1 MRTITV
7 LLAGVLAAT
16 MFVGCSRSPQ
26 GQAAANLQEQ
36 TDKARRVYLNA
47 VSQMAGP
54 ALEDKN
60 GVPSLTSENARALAA
75 LTEAGSTLAQ
85 ALSQN
90 SDATAIGRIP
100 AQELQAEILEAIGA
114 YHSAVAQAHIVN
126 AMAQLSQAQQQ
137 MGGAELFAGLAKF
150 FDELAKVTPA
160 ELAAMKGDAQARQ
173 TELAQQK
180 AGLDKEQVDLKSQVA
195 ALSKDS
201 ETLSPQASDL
211 RTKATSASGQEALD
225 LIKQVGQIERKI
237 NDNTSKINSAESRLE
252 MIDNEV
258 KTVAQPLALIDE
270 QIKAIDA
277 RQAELAGRS
286 GKVGEQKVAQ
296 QEMVKQYQA
305 GLDKA
310 AAQVVSEF
318 ALAVK
323 AGELADAAFQKAG
336 SAAGQAIAGLKERK
350 NAARDMQDKNPE
362 GGMALVL
369 TAMSGGSEEC
379 AANAKKGEIALAS
392 GDIRWALCSAATRI
406 QAAADRMDKAGQA
419 SGVAVPA
426 AVTDAAKLVAD
437 PAAVKSAAGEDYAA
451 AVAAYESAA
460 RIPGNQPIDMRTRW
474 MYQAQQAR
482 ALLGLYHAT
491 ADATNLASAKRLVD
505 ETVLPKAENDSFA
518 DPVRQLSQL
527 LAREK

>member
-7 LLAGVLAAT
+7 LLAGILAAT

-36 TDKARRVYLNA
+36 ADKARRVYLKA
-47 VSQMAGP
+47 VSQMAEP
-54 ALEDKN
+54 TPQDEN
-60 GVPSLTSENARALAA
+60 GVPSLAIENDQALAA
-75 LTEAGSTLAQ
+75 MTEAGNTLAQ

-90 SDATAIGRIP
+90 SDATDIGRIP
-100 AQELQAEILEAIGA
+100 AQELQAEILQAIGA
-114 YHSAVAQAHIVN
+114 YHSTVAQAHIVN
-126 AMAQLSQAQQQ
+126 VMAQLSQAQQQ

-150 FDELAKVTPA
+150 FDQLAKVTPA

-173 TELAQQK
+173 KELADQK
-180 AGLDKEQVDLKSQVA
+180 AGLDKEQLDLKSQVS

-201 ETLSPQASDL
+201 EALSPQASDL
-211 RTKATSASGQEALD
+211 RTKATSADGQEALE
-225 LIKQVGQIERKI
+225 LTKQVGQIERKI
-237 NDNTSKINSAESRLE
+237 NDNAAKINSAESRLE

-258 KTVAQPLALIDE
+258 KTVAQPLALIQE

-277 RQAELAGRS
+277 RQAELAGRA

-323 AGELADAAFQKAG
+323 AGELADASFQKAG
-336 SAAGQAIAGLKERK
+336 SAAGQAITGLKARK
-350 NAARDMQDKNPE
+350 NAARDMQDKNPD
-362 GGMALVL
+362 GGMAPVL
-369 TAMSGGSEEC
+369 MAMSGTGEEC

-406 QAAADRMDKAGQA
+406 QAAAVRMGKAGEA
-419 SGVAVPA
+419 SGVPVPA

-437 PAAVKSAAGEDYAA
+437 PATVKSAATADYTAAVDAYEAA
-451 AVAAYESAA
+451 AKL
-460 RIPGNQPIDMRTRW
+460 PGNQPIDMRTRW
-474 MYQAQQAR
+474 MYQTQQAR

-491 ADATNLASAKRLVD
+491 ADATHLAAAKRLVD
-505 ETVLPKAENDSFA
+505 ENVLPKAENDSFA
-518 DPVRQLSQL
+518 DPVRQFSQM